1 MTLYC
6 FDTFFLCTVVVQI
19 LSYLPLHRHTHTH
32 YLPLVF
38 LFLSLYSLLS
48 LLHTLLSFFPSHL
61 PLLLY
66 IAPTTHSTNRRT
78 TLSSSSPKH
87 HHPSTSPK
95 PSNPQSSATSSQ
107 QPAAMTKSGSIDT
120 DSERS
125 VPVVS
130 AGRTSD
136 TYKWTVTPAADHSTM
151 RFSSDTQ
158 QTGTRTNPGHI
169 QSIGPKKT
177 PVSSGSGHTDK
188 SHLEKTD
195 RLGKKMSADDHDPPP
210 HHLPITSLQ
219 EASLECQA
227 VLLAKLRWCSKE
239 LETSPS
245 VENSILLCRLVSSIV
260 EALKALKDEPLS
272 SLPPSARTGPDT

>member
-1 MTLYC
+1 MYSS
-6 FDTFFLCTVVVQI
+6 CTDS
-19 LSYLPLHRHTHTH
+19 LLPPFTQTHTH
-32 YLPLVF
+32 YLPCFSFSPLLSPLPLTYPLVF
-38 LFLSLYSLLS
+38 FPFSSS
-48 LLHTLLSFFPSHL
+48 SFV
-61 PLLLY
+61 

-78 TLSSSSPKH
+78 SSSSSSSSPKP
-87 HHPSTSPK
+87 HHPPSSPK

-107 QPAAMTKSGSIDT
+107 QPAAMTKSGSIDP
-120 DSERS
+120 DSEHS

-136 TYKWTVTPAADHSTM
+136 TYKWTMTPAADHSTM

-169 QSIGPKKT
+169 QSIGPKRT
-177 PVSSGSGHTDK
+177 PASSGSGHTDK
-188 SHLEKTD
+188 SRSEKTD
-195 RLGKKMSADDHDPPP
+195 HLRKKMSADNLDPPP

-260 EALKALKDEPLS
+260 EALKALREEPLS
-272 SLPPSARTGPDT
+272 SLPHSAKTGPDT